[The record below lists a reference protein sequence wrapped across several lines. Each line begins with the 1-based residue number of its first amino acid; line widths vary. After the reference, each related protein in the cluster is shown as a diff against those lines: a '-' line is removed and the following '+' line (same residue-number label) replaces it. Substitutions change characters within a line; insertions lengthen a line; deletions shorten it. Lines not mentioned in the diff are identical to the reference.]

1 MVKTGLAVA
10 LAAVLLAGCGSGSI
24 PSSSSSGSG
33 LASAYKTTVWQDD
46 FATDPGGT
54 PNPAL
59 WATEVGNGSGPPYN
73 NPGWGNN
80 EEEYYLASNATVS
93 GGVLDLHGFADPSV
107 TNFTCS
113 GSPCTYSS
121 AKITSVQTVDLSK
134 PGFLEVKAALPTA
147 AGAWPAI
154 WLLPGTSPVAPNPGA
169 QPTWPSGG
177 ELDMAEWLGQYFAG
191 QDSLI
196 QSTFHMPSGNTNPYT
211 DSYEYQKATL
221 STPVSSFHL
230 YQLAWTPGSIE
241 FAIDNQPLMTC
252 TQSTMSCTPTSGG
265 SFPASSIWPYGTT
278 YSQYYLIMNL
288 AIGGNLGGTPA
299 PGFDQTMQVAYVR
312 YMTP

>member
-24 PSSSSSGSG
+24 PSSTSSSSG
-33 LASAYKTTVWQDD
+33 LASAYKTTVWEDN
-46 FATDPGGT
+46 FAADPGGT
-54 PNPAL
+54 PSPTL
-59 WATEVGNGSGPPYN
+59 WAAEVGNGSGAPYN

-80 EEEYYLASNATVS
+80 EKEYYLASDATVA
-93 GGVLDLHGFADPSV
+93 GGTLNLHGFADPSV
-107 TNFTCS
+107 AGDVCS
-113 GSPCTYSS
+113 GAPCAYSS

-154 WLLPGTSPVAPNPGA
+154 WLLPGTSPVAPSPGV

-177 ELDMAEWLGQYFAG
+177 EIDMAEWLGSLFAG

-196 QSTFHMPSGNTNPYT
+196 QSTFHMPSGPAPYT
-211 DSYEYQKATL
+211 DSYEYQKANL
-221 STPVSSFHL
+221 ATPVSSFHL
-230 YQLAWTPGSIE
+230 YQLAWKPGQIE
-241 FAIDNQPLMTC
+241 FAIANQPLMTC
-252 TQSTMSCTPTSGG
+252 TQSTMSCTPINGG
-265 SFPASSIWPYGTT
+265 NVTAASIWPYGTT